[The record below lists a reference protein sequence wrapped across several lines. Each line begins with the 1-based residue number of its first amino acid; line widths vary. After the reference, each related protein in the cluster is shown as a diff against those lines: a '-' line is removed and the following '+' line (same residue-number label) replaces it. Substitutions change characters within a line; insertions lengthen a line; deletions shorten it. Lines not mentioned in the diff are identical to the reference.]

1 MGFQTPMYT
10 LEKYLERTTT
20 GVIQLPDFQ
29 RGYKWD
35 EERVRQLLITVLRG
49 HPMGVVM
56 LLETGND
63 QVRFKPRPV
72 EGTDVKH
79 TEPSF
84 LLLDGQQR
92 AAVETRTS
100 EKRHSVL

>member
-1 MGFQTPMYT
+1 MIE
-10 LEKYLERTTT
+10 LEKFLERTNN
-20 GVIQLPDFQ
+20 GSIQLPDFQ

-63 QVRFKPRPV
+63 QIRFKPRPV
-72 EGTDVKH
+72 EG
-79 TEPSF
+79 
-84 LLLDGQQR
+84 DGISR
-92 AAVETRTS
+92 GNETTIPVTRRTTATHFSDTGAVG
-100 EKRHSVL
+100 